1 MALRFSSD
9 KLNTDNPFIDLLLY
23 TMKILVAN
31 SVIKDQY
38 SADAN
43 ETVDSLNSSSLYLA
57 CKDNNVTLNRFRQI
71 PVELLK
77 KVGVPQSDIDLY
89 VKSNYDLYYIP
100 KDFKN
105 TGEPSGTTYR
115 KDLLELMIP
124 WYIEKYESYN
134 YSGELNNYYRKILG
148 KPNVG
153 DWGINMRDYEYLLP
167 YDFTYEGTYL
177 HEIGADKCV
186 ELDQYGILDVIKAD
200 YPDAEY
206 LDYLTAGIT
215 PYDARNKL
223 DFQIL
228 YTPRISDI
236 SFYNTEISPV
246 VFEQFVEEF
255 RYNYE
260 RNREYMLTTVY
271 STAMEVDS
279 EQYHSFMILY
289 TLLITVIDILNE
301 VQSHIVKMDI
311 LNRRCV
317 EYIFSMYGVPFY
329 RNVPEKWLEKIC
341 KNIHKILKYKSSTQE
356 MLNIKSIFGYESMKI
371 NKYYLVKERYTDE
384 MGDFLFNYSEKYI
397 CAPND
402 IVLLEERKEKISSPP
417 PAQPVPGEVEMFDKY
432 GVDASGNVTQTVP
445 SGFVERYIVFP
456 FDYFLQ
462 KGNVMFVKV
471 DNYVMVQNTDYFV
484 RNYNR
489 IWIKSSL
496 LSGHTTLTYMFYYDK
511 TTIDEDFYVDKEHAL
526 NMVTKQYPNAKT
538 KDFDLSPIKWSNYWT
553 TGNAV
558 MVSVNSLWL
567 SSNQYSIDTNTNILT
582 IIDPNVQVL
591 GQEVTVILLYSKHIR
606 SKYEKKIVKA
616 TKQDQDTFVIPDP
629 FPFYTLNENQFFIT
643 MGSIIVHPDR
653 YMIYRVKEEGQSYIK
668 FTDHTK
674 VEKGRILEFNFLYS
688 RNAIINKINLSY
700 KTITLKVTQ
709 KFQTEFDITYPVRH
723 YATSGYLVFV
733 KYLNWYMPINSY
745 SCSDLKLTL
754 LEDSLAL
761 NIGDELTVDLV
772 YINEDRTT
780 KKEDNIVISKAY
792 VVATKAYQKEIKV
805 GLPTKHFDTKYN
817 KIVVDVNGY
826 VLNPSQYTLTYN
838 LEGTE
843 ATIVIKERDYR
854 PPAGKRVNFTFFY
867 NMDAEYT
874 INIDLQETPIDPTT
888 ENVFD
893 LNFPFYPYLE
903 TGHDFIAINGS
914 TMLSK
919 TRIKM
924 LDRFNFKLTNT
935 AKNHIPGR
943 TMVIMYIYNNY
954 YTINGR
960 NRLIVEWKPKSVT
973 DIYGMDDTD
982 SLTIPEPFIQYIEKG
997 WPYFVTYNNRTYLD
1011 ENKYDVYGNEF
1022 YTSPVADLK
1031 ANKYGETIT
1040 FTFVYLLREPYVYKA
1055 ISEDYETD
1063 MALKF
1068 CKLPIDDLYSS
1079 LYLKDKSNYVS
1090 YDSIVNDD
1098 GWWDGYKYKKD
1109 SHTLIKQAI
1118 YKEKFNYARSKY
1130 YGATQEI
1137 DHNTYNMTMAYF
1149 YSMLYDPVLLEQD
1162 VCISVPT
1169 ISNTE
1174 TFRIADIFVFL
1185 TCLTYEYNNLPDFVI
1200 EWNDPHPYA
1209 VGFNFKTTLNAIKH
1223 YLYDNHIQ
1231 PEHYAIWNMI
1241 IPTTQIKDLAEF
1253 MHIYKTDMS
1262 VREYIIDSM
1271 MNADSYEEYKIWKY
1285 IDETLNQ
1292 WKLDL
1297 SFFKL
1302 RSGAKATT
1310 YTMFLKDW
1318 APTLYLKL
1326 KYIKGIKDE
1335 STKLD
1340 TIITLVDDIVYILK
1354 EFIDSDILEI
1364 IVDRFPGQSVV
1375 DAIKFMMLFINFY
1388 KSYKIQF
1395 ISSASQNINTDNNGK
1410 NTEDNTMRPI
1420 DNKEILETFYN
1431 EEYLNP
1437 IEVFYSA
1444 EKMKPVDDLV
1454 KHPWMREDFV
1464 IKETHK

>member
-153 DWGINMRDYEYLLP
+153 DWGINMIDYEYLIP

-356 MLNIKSIFGYESMKI
+356 ILNIKSIFGYESMKL

-496 LSGHTTLTYMFYYDK
+496 LSGHTNLTYMFYYDK

-674 VEKGRILEFNFLYS
+674 VEKGRILEF
-688 RNAIINKINLSY
+688 
-700 KTITLKVTQ
+700 
-709 KFQTEFDITYPVRH
+709 
-723 YATSGYLVFV
+723 
-733 KYLNWYMPINSY
+733 
-745 SCSDLKLTL
+745 KLL
-754 LEDSLAL
+754 
-761 NIGDELTVDLV
+761 
-772 YINEDRTT
+772 
-780 KKEDNIVISKAY
+780 
-792 VVATKAYQKEIKV
+792 
-805 GLPTKHFDTKYN
+805 
-817 KIVVDVNGY
+817 
-826 VLNPSQYTLTYN
+826 
-838 LEGTE
+838 
-843 ATIVIKERDYR
+843 
-854 PPAGKRVNFTFFY
+854 
-867 NMDAEYT
+867 
-874 INIDLQETPIDPTT
+874 
-888 ENVFD
+888 
-893 LNFPFYPYLE
+893 
-903 TGHDFIAINGS
+903 
-914 TMLSK
+914 
-919 TRIKM
+919 
-924 LDRFNFKLTNT
+924 
-935 AKNHIPGR
+935 
-943 TMVIMYIYNNY
+943 
-954 YTINGR
+954 
-960 NRLIVEWKPKSVT
+960 
-973 DIYGMDDTD
+973 
-982 SLTIPEPFIQYIEKG
+982 
-997 WPYFVTYNNRTYLD
+997 
-1011 ENKYDVYGNEF
+1011 
-1022 YTSPVADLK
+1022 
-1031 ANKYGETIT
+1031 
-1040 FTFVYLLREPYVYKA
+1040 
-1055 ISEDYETD
+1055 
-1063 MALKF
+1063 
-1068 CKLPIDDLYSS
+1068 
-1079 LYLKDKSNYVS
+1079 
-1090 YDSIVNDD
+1090 
-1098 GWWDGYKYKKD
+1098 
-1109 SHTLIKQAI
+1109 
-1118 YKEKFNYARSKY
+1118 
-1130 YGATQEI
+1130 
-1137 DHNTYNMTMAYF
+1137 
-1149 YSMLYDPVLLEQD
+1149 
-1162 VCISVPT
+1162 
-1169 ISNTE
+1169 
-1174 TFRIADIFVFL
+1174 
-1185 TCLTYEYNNLPDFVI
+1185 
-1200 EWNDPHPYA
+1200 
-1209 VGFNFKTTLNAIKH
+1209 
-1223 YLYDNHIQ
+1223 
-1231 PEHYAIWNMI
+1231 
-1241 IPTTQIKDLAEF
+1241 
-1253 MHIYKTDMS
+1253 
-1262 VREYIIDSM
+1262 
-1271 MNADSYEEYKIWKY
+1271 
-1285 IDETLNQ
+1285 
-1292 WKLDL
+1292 
-1297 SFFKL
+1297 
-1302 RSGAKATT
+1302 
-1310 YTMFLKDW
+1310 
-1318 APTLYLKL
+1318 
-1326 KYIKGIKDE
+1326 
-1335 STKLD
+1335 
-1340 TIITLVDDIVYILK
+1340 
-1354 EFIDSDILEI
+1354 
-1364 IVDRFPGQSVV
+1364 
-1375 DAIKFMMLFINFY
+1375 
-1388 KSYKIQF
+1388 
-1395 ISSASQNINTDNNGK
+1395 
-1410 NTEDNTMRPI
+1410 
-1420 DNKEILETFYN
+1420 
-1431 EEYLNP
+1431 
-1437 IEVFYSA
+1437 
-1444 EKMKPVDDLV
+1444 
-1454 KHPWMREDFV
+1454 
-1464 IKETHK
+1464 

>member
-356 MLNIKSIFGYESMKI
+356 MLNIKSIFGYDSMKI

-417 PAQPVPGEVEMFDKY
+417 PAQPVPGEVDMFDKY
-432 GVDASGNVTQTVP
+432 GVDSSGNVTQTVP

-496 LSGHTTLTYMFYYDK
+496 LSGHTNLTYMFYYDK

-616 TKQDQDTFVIPDP
+616 IKQDQDTFVIPDP

-700 KTITLKVTQ
+700 KTITLKATQ
-709 KFQTEFDITYPVRH
+709 RFQTEFDITYPVRH

-745 SCSDLKLTL
+745 SYSDLKLTL

-772 YINEDRTT
+772 YINEDRTV

-792 VVATKAYQKEIKV
+792 VVATK
-805 GLPTKHFDTKYN
+805 
-817 KIVVDVNGY
+817 
-826 VLNPSQYTLTYN
+826 S
-838 LEGTE
+838 
-843 ATIVIKERDYR
+843 
-854 PPAGKRVNFTFFY
+854 
-867 NMDAEYT
+867 
-874 INIDLQETPIDPTT
+874 
-888 ENVFD
+888 
-893 LNFPFYPYLE
+893 
-903 TGHDFIAINGS
+903 
-914 TMLSK
+914 
-919 TRIKM
+919 
-924 LDRFNFKLTNT
+924 
-935 AKNHIPGR
+935 
-943 TMVIMYIYNNY
+943 
-954 YTINGR
+954 
-960 NRLIVEWKPKSVT
+960 
-973 DIYGMDDTD
+973 
-982 SLTIPEPFIQYIEKG
+982 
-997 WPYFVTYNNRTYLD
+997 
-1011 ENKYDVYGNEF
+1011 
-1022 YTSPVADLK
+1022 
-1031 ANKYGETIT
+1031 
-1040 FTFVYLLREPYVYKA
+1040 
-1055 ISEDYETD
+1055 
-1063 MALKF
+1063 
-1068 CKLPIDDLYSS
+1068 
-1079 LYLKDKSNYVS
+1079 
-1090 YDSIVNDD
+1090 
-1098 GWWDGYKYKKD
+1098 
-1109 SHTLIKQAI
+1109 
-1118 YKEKFNYARSKY
+1118 
-1130 YGATQEI
+1130 
-1137 DHNTYNMTMAYF
+1137 
-1149 YSMLYDPVLLEQD
+1149 
-1162 VCISVPT
+1162 
-1169 ISNTE
+1169 
-1174 TFRIADIFVFL
+1174 
-1185 TCLTYEYNNLPDFVI
+1185 
-1200 EWNDPHPYA
+1200 
-1209 VGFNFKTTLNAIKH
+1209 
-1223 YLYDNHIQ
+1223 
-1231 PEHYAIWNMI
+1231 
-1241 IPTTQIKDLAEF
+1241 
-1253 MHIYKTDMS
+1253 
-1262 VREYIIDSM
+1262 
-1271 MNADSYEEYKIWKY
+1271 
-1285 IDETLNQ
+1285 
-1292 WKLDL
+1292 
-1297 SFFKL
+1297 
-1302 RSGAKATT
+1302 
-1310 YTMFLKDW
+1310 
-1318 APTLYLKL
+1318 
-1326 KYIKGIKDE
+1326 
-1335 STKLD
+1335 
-1340 TIITLVDDIVYILK
+1340 
-1354 EFIDSDILEI
+1354 
-1364 IVDRFPGQSVV
+1364 
-1375 DAIKFMMLFINFY
+1375 
-1388 KSYKIQF
+1388 
-1395 ISSASQNINTDNNGK
+1395 
-1410 NTEDNTMRPI
+1410 
-1420 DNKEILETFYN
+1420 
-1431 EEYLNP
+1431 
-1437 IEVFYSA
+1437 
-1444 EKMKPVDDLV
+1444 
-1454 KHPWMREDFV
+1454 
-1464 IKETHK
+1464 

>member
-31 SVIKDQY
+31 SIIKDQY

-356 MLNIKSIFGYESMKI
+356 MLNIKSIFGYDSMKI

-471 DNYVMVQNTDYFV
+471 DDYVMVQNTDYFV

-496 LSGHTTLTYMFYYDK
+496 LSGHTNLTYMFYYDK

-582 IIDPNVQVL
+582 ITDPNVQVL

-674 VEKGRILEFNFLYS
+674 VEKGRILEFSFLYS

-700 KTITLKVTQ
+700 KTITLKATQ
-709 KFQTEFDITYPVRH
+709 RFQTEFDITYPVRH

-745 SCSDLKLTL
+745 SYSDLKLTL

-761 NIGDELTVDLV
+761 NRGDELTVDLV
-772 YINEDRTT
+772 YINEDRTV
-780 KKEDNIVISKAY
+780 KKEDNI
-792 VVATKAYQKEIKV
+792 
-805 GLPTKHFDTKYN
+805 
-817 KIVVDVNGY
+817 
-826 VLNPSQYTLTYN
+826 
-838 LEGTE
+838 
-843 ATIVIKERDYR
+843 
-854 PPAGKRVNFTFFY
+854 
-867 NMDAEYT
+867 
-874 INIDLQETPIDPTT
+874 
-888 ENVFD
+888 
-893 LNFPFYPYLE
+893 
-903 TGHDFIAINGS
+903 
-914 TMLSK
+914 
-919 TRIKM
+919 
-924 LDRFNFKLTNT
+924 
-935 AKNHIPGR
+935 
-943 TMVIMYIYNNY
+943 
-954 YTINGR
+954 
-960 NRLIVEWKPKSVT
+960 
-973 DIYGMDDTD
+973 
-982 SLTIPEPFIQYIEKG
+982 
-997 WPYFVTYNNRTYLD
+997 
-1011 ENKYDVYGNEF
+1011 
-1022 YTSPVADLK
+1022 DLK
-1031 ANKYGETIT
+1031 
-1040 FTFVYLLREPYVYKA
+1040 
-1055 ISEDYETD
+1055 D
-1063 MALKF
+1063 
-1068 CKLPIDDLYSS
+1068 
-1079 LYLKDKSNYVS
+1079 
-1090 YDSIVNDD
+1090 
-1098 GWWDGYKYKKD
+1098 
-1109 SHTLIKQAI
+1109 
-1118 YKEKFNYARSKY
+1118 
-1130 YGATQEI
+1130 
-1137 DHNTYNMTMAYF
+1137 
-1149 YSMLYDPVLLEQD
+1149 
-1162 VCISVPT
+1162 
-1169 ISNTE
+1169 
-1174 TFRIADIFVFL
+1174 
-1185 TCLTYEYNNLPDFVI
+1185 
-1200 EWNDPHPYA
+1200 
-1209 VGFNFKTTLNAIKH
+1209 
-1223 YLYDNHIQ
+1223 
-1231 PEHYAIWNMI
+1231 
-1241 IPTTQIKDLAEF
+1241 
-1253 MHIYKTDMS
+1253 
-1262 VREYIIDSM
+1262 
-1271 MNADSYEEYKIWKY
+1271 
-1285 IDETLNQ
+1285 
-1292 WKLDL
+1292 
-1297 SFFKL
+1297 
-1302 RSGAKATT
+1302 
-1310 YTMFLKDW
+1310 
-1318 APTLYLKL
+1318 
-1326 KYIKGIKDE
+1326 
-1335 STKLD
+1335 
-1340 TIITLVDDIVYILK
+1340 ITLD
-1354 EFIDSDILEI
+1354 
-1364 IVDRFPGQSVV
+1364 
-1375 DAIKFMMLFINFY
+1375 
-1388 KSYKIQF
+1388 
-1395 ISSASQNINTDNNGK
+1395 
-1410 NTEDNTMRPI
+1410 
-1420 DNKEILETFYN
+1420 
-1431 EEYLNP
+1431 
-1437 IEVFYSA
+1437 
-1444 EKMKPVDDLV
+1444 
-1454 KHPWMREDFV
+1454 
-1464 IKETHK
+1464 